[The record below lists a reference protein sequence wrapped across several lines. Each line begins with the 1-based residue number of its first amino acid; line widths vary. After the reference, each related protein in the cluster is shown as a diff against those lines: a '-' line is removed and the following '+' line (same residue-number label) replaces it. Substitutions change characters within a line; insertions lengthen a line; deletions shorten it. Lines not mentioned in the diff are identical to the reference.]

1 MKTIINLYKKY
12 EEIVVYLFVGVFT
25 TIINFAMYYLLVY
38 TILNPNNPIELQVA
52 NIVSWICAVS
62 FAYVANR
69 KAVFK
74 SNEKNIKK
82 EVVKFFGAR
91 VVTLVFD
98 MLFMFITVSVFK
110 INDKIMKILS
120 NVFVTILNYVLS
132 KIFVFKKKD

>member
-38 TILNPNNPIELQVA
+38 TILNPHNPIELQVA

-69 KAVFK
+69 KVVFK